1 MSKNRNGDQSVIS
14 CASLKT
20 SVSRLYPRGLL
31 SDTTREGGVPAS
43 MVFDGGVALTFGLS
57 AEYFNYAASR

>member
-1 MSKNRNGDQSVIS
+1 MVPFGVPVMSKNPNGDQNVIS

-20 SVSRLYPRGLL
+20 SISRLYPRGLM

-43 MVFDGGVALTFGLS
+43 MVFDGGLGVCVQI
-57 AEYFNYAASR
+57 R

>member
-1 MSKNRNGDQSVIS
+1 M
-14 CASLKT
+14 
-20 SVSRLYPRGLL
+20 